1 MKVKKSR
8 TTTRGGALLL
18 ISVLMIGSALI
29 RIGLEA
35 GPALAREGGAEAIQ
49 DVADTQS
56 RSTPVEADLHAL
68 LARLRQR
75 EADLNQREST
85 VMERMRALE
94 IAEVAID
101 RKLADLTQA
110 EEALRE
116 TVAAASVAAESD
128 LSRLTEVYE
137 KMKPKE
143 SAALFE
149 EMDATFAAGF
159 LARMRPEAAADIMA
173 GLSPKVAYTISVVLA
188 GRNANVPTE

>member
-35 GPALAREGGAEAIQ
+35 GPALAREGGTESMQKA
-49 DVADTQS
+49 ADTQS
-56 RSTPVEADLHAL
+56 HDSPAEADLHAL
-68 LARLRQR
+68 LATLRQR

>member
-1 MKVKKSR
+1 MKGKKSGPTSR
-8 TTTRGGALLL
+8 SGALLL

-35 GPALAREGGAEAIQ
+35 GPALAREGDAEPLQEAS
-49 DVADTQS
+49 DAQS
-56 RSTPVEADLHAL
+56 RNTPAQADLHAL
-68 LARLRQR
+68 LATLRQR
-75 EADLNQREST
+75 EADLKQRESSA
-85 VMERMRALE
+85 MERMRALE

-101 RKLADLTQA
+101 RKLEELTRA

>member
-1 MKVKKSR
+1 MKRKKSG
-8 TTTRGGALLL
+8 TAGRGGALLL
-18 ISVLMIGSALI
+18 ISVFMIGSAVI
-29 RIGLEA
+29 RIALEA
-35 GPALAREGGAEAIQ
+35 GPALARGAVEEPVSDLAQ
-49 DVADTQS
+49 KDERA
-56 RSTPVEADLHAL
+56 TPAAADLHAL
-68 LARLRQR
+68 LATLRQR
-75 EADLNQREST
+75 EQDLEQRESR

-101 RKLADLTQA
+101 RKLAELTRA
-110 EEALRE
+110 EEALSE
-116 TVAAASVAAESD
+116 AVATASVAAEND
-128 LSRLTEVYE
+128 LSKLTEVYE

>member
-1 MKVKKSR
+1 MKGKKSGPTSR
-8 TTTRGGALLL
+8 SGALLL

-35 GPALAREGGAEAIQ
+35 GPALAREGDAETMQEA
-49 DVADTQS
+49 ADAQS
-56 RSTPVEADLHAL
+56 RNTPAQADLHAL
-68 LARLRQR
+68 LATLRQR
-75 EADLNQREST
+75 EADLNQRESSA
-85 VMERMRALE
+85 MERMRALE

-101 RKLADLTQA
+101 RKLEELTRA

>member
-1 MKVKKSR
+1 MKRKKRETSG
-8 TTTRGGALLL
+8 RGSALLL
-18 ISVLMIGSALI
+18 ISVLMIASALI

-35 GPALAREGGAEAIQ
+35 GPALAREVVEEPVQNAGVKEKRSALAE
-49 DVADTQS
+49 S
-56 RSTPVEADLHAL
+56 DLHAL
-68 LARLRQR
+68 LATLRQR
-75 EADLNQREST
+75 EKDLNQRESR
-85 VMERMRALE
+85 VLERMRALE
-94 IAEVAID
+94 IAEVAIE
-101 RKLADLTQA
+101 RKLAKLAEA
-110 EEALRE
+110 EEDLRE

-149 EMDATFAAGF
+149 EMDASFAAGF

-173 GLSPKVAYTISVVLA
+173 GLTPKVAYTISVVLA